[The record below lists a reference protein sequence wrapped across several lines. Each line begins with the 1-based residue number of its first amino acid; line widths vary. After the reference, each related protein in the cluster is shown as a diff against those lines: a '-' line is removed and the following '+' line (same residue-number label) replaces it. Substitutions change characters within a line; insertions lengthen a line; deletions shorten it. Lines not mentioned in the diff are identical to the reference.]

1 MKILFY
7 PEKIYNCYT
16 IFLICKKLDYEI
28 VTDPKQHYDLAIAWH
43 DTTFRN
49 LRYLENLHD
58 VINKDCN
65 DISKEKVDEIFTNV
79 FGYTSFVNPKTFVGK
94 YVKKNNYNGLRDAR
108 ILSQTE
114 TKEEGFVYQKL
125 INSELDDLLIEDLRI
140 FIIKGK
146 VVLLQ
151 RKTRFIDRRFGSSSF
166 SAVNADY
173 KEEFSKD
180 EITKMELFCTQL
192 GMEYGEM
199 DIMREKTDGRMY
211 IVDANNTPIGFT
223 HQLSEKDCEASLN
236 ILSEAFK

>member
-28 VTDPKQHYDLAIAWH
+28 VTDPKKPYDLAIAWH

-49 LRYLENLHD
+49 LKYLENLHD

-79 FGYTSFVNPKTFVGK
+79 FGYSSFVNPVTFVGE
-94 YVKKNNYNGLRDAR
+94 YVKKNNYNGLRDAK
-108 ILSQTE
+108 ILTQKE

-125 INSELDDLLIEDLRI
+125 INSELDDMIIEDLRI

-151 RKTRFIDRRFGSSSF
+151 RKTRFTDRRFGHSSY

-173 KEEFSKD
+173 KEEFSND
-180 EITKMELFCTQL
+180 EITKIELFCSQL
-192 GMEYGEM
+192 GMDYGEL
-199 DIMREKTDGRMY
+199 DIMRERTDGKMY
-211 IVDANNTPIGFT
+211 IIDANNTPAGFT
-223 HQLSEKDCEASLN
+223 SKLSEVDCAASLE

>member
-7 PEKIYNCYT
+7 PHLPVEPYT
-16 IFLICKKLDYEI
+16 IHKICSKLDYEI
-28 VTDPKQHYDLAIAWH
+28 INDTKQPYDLAMAWQ

-49 LRYLENLHD
+49 LKYLENLSN

-79 FGYTSFVNPKTFVGK
+79 FGYSSFVDPKTFVGK
-94 YVKKNNYNGLRDAR
+94 YVKKNNYNGLRDAK
-108 ILSQTE
+108 ILTQKE
-114 TKEEGFVYQKL
+114 TKEDGYIYQKL
-125 INSELDDLLIEDLRI
+125 INSELNNMIIEDLRI

-151 RKTRFIDRRFGSSSF
+151 RKTRLTDRRFGHSSY

-173 KEEFSKD
+173 KEEFSND
-180 EITKMELFCTQL
+180 EITKIELFCTQL
-192 GMEYGEM
+192 GMDYGEL
-199 DIMREKTDGRMY
+199 DIMRERTDGKMY
-211 IVDANNTPIGFT
+211 IIDANNTPAGFT
-223 HQLSEKDCEASLN
+223 SKLSEVDCVASLD